1 MNRIHPLPPTGDF
14 FIWGEQISTRPL
26 KGGRVSQKMRISILR
41 EGVFPK
47 EIGEGGIIINEG
59 GNGAAAEKEIDKGK
73 VIF

>member
-1 MNRIHPLPPTGDF
+1 M
-14 FIWGEQISTRPL
+14 
-26 KGGRVSQKMRISILR
+26 GGTNFHVTPKRGTVSQKMRISILR

-59 GNGAAAEKEIDKGK
+59 ANGAAAEKEIDKGK

>member
-1 MNRIHPLPPTGDF
+1 MTPKSGTG
-14 FIWGEQISTRPL
+14 ISKNENKYF
-26 KGGRVSQKMRISILR
+26 KGG
-41 EGVFPK
+41 GVFPK

>member
-1 MNRIHPLPPTGDF
+1 MNRIHPPAPDGGF
-14 FIWGEQISTRPL
+14 FYL
-26 KGGRVSQKMRISILR
+26 GGANFHVTPKRGMVSQKMRISILR

-59 GNGAAAEKEIDKGK
+59 ANGAAAEKEIDKGK

>member
-1 MNRIHPLPPTGDF
+1 M
-14 FIWGEQISTRPL
+14 
-26 KGGRVSQKMRISILR
+26 VSQKMRISILR

-59 GNGAAAEKEIDKGK
+59 ANRAAAEKEIDKGK